1 MDTISSL
8 SSKLH
13 EFMFSNHIYVDKSRL
28 LLDFISYLQQEP
40 RLTAPNIFMVIR
52 PRGFGLTL
60 GADAVEALLMQD
72 TLIIDDISR
81 RDLRQKL
88 QPQPVVR
95 LSLKKA
101 FIDSPQAFRGHLLE
115 LMQMQFWEHHI
126 NKYKGSFH
134 HPRTYFLTLLRAVA
148 EKHQQ
153 PAAVIID
160 NYDVP
165 FLSFSRLKGR
175 AHDEASA
182 LYLDTLN
189 AVKQAGADVAF
200 CLLTG
205 HVKFELAS
213 LYSEGLPAVRD
224 ISSHPVCES
233 LFGFT
238 VDELRHS
245 YGRILQRTAPRIG
258 LTAAELITALER
270 CYGGYAFSDNCI
282 KMLCPASINA
292 VLENEGLFLPWQAR
306 GDYTF
311 LKEALRREEPNL
323 DWLFDKDGQDALFL
337 DCVELPLQRR
347 DFGPLL
353 LQLGFASIDKV
364 TRSEGDDFINWRY
377 RFSAPNEEMR
387 RLLRLLR
394 GEVSEKLASQPINPQ
409 VLEDGAHDYDL

>member
-1 MDTISSL
+1 METISSL

-13 EFMFSNHIYVDKSRL
+13 EFMLSNRLYVDKSRQL
-28 LLDFISYLQQEP
+28 IDFIACLQQEP

-60 GADAVEALLMQD
+60 GVEAVEALLMQD
-72 TLIIDDISR
+72 NLIADDISR
-81 RDLRQKL
+81 RDQRQKL

-101 FIDSPQAFRGHLLE
+101 RIDSPEAFRGHLLE
-115 LMQMQFWEHHI
+115 LMQMQQWEHHI
-126 NKYKGSFH
+126 NKNTGSFH
-134 HPRTYFLTLLRAVA
+134 NPQTYFLSLLKAVA

-224 ISSHPVCES
+224 ISSHPICES

-238 VDELRHS
+238 ADELRRF
-245 YGRILQRTAPRIG
+245 YGKILQRTAPRIG
-258 LTAAELITALER
+258 LTAAELLEALER
-270 CYGGYAFSDNCI
+270 CYGGYVFSDNGVR
-282 KMLCPASINA
+282 MLCPASVNA

-306 GDYTF
+306 GDYSV
-311 LKEALRREEPNL
+311 LRAALRREDPNL

-337 DCVELPLQRR
+337 ECVELPLQRR
-347 DFGPLL
+347 HFGPLL
-353 LQLGFASIDKV
+353 LQLGFASISRV
-364 TRSEGDDFINWRY
+364 TRREGEDFINWRY

-394 GEVSEKLASQPINPQ
+394 GEVSEKLASHPINPQ
-409 VLEDGAHDYDL
+409 VLADGAHDFDL